1 MQIELRRRGVMRRY
15 MRQPPPRIKRLAPAG
30 GFGVSCAWQR
40 EVGMG
45 DVATGLGYL
54 LLGGVFVWGGF
65 DHFLRFG
72 IVSAMLAGRKWP
84 APGPLLAIASAFE
97 ITAGL
102 GLALGILRPL
112 AALGLAA
119 FTLVATLLLLDFWRF
134 EGPEREGMRSGLT
147 INVAVLGG
155 LLLAFG
161 QSV

>member
-1 MQIELRRRGVMRRY
+1 MSR
-15 MRQPPPRIKRLAPAG
+15 A
-30 GFGVSCAWQR
+30 
-40 EVGMG
+40 
-45 DVATGLGYL
+45 GLGYL
-54 LLGGVFVWGGF
+54 LLGGVFVWGGL

-72 IVSAMLAGRKWP
+72 IVSAMLAGRNWP

-161 QSV
+161 NSV